1 MDLALVDD
9 IVDESDKN
17 GMNFG
22 SKVRDWREEGEIFE
36 KLPKEFKYRKEPSS
50 GFHKF
55 CGCETFPVLTTLM
68 LSPSFKV
75 L

>member
-1 MDLALVDD
+1 MQSEGL
-9 IVDESDKN
+9 
-17 GMNFG
+17 
-22 SKVRDWREEGEIFE
+22 KVGGDIFE
-36 KLPKEFKYRKEPSS
+36 KLSKEFKYRKEPNS

-55 CGCETFPVLTTLM
+55 CGCETLPVLTTLI